1 MTIPEPGAPAREGV
15 GLFEGVGWAALAALT
30 LATILLAAFRPTSA
44 GQLVNEIRLAA
55 GFDRYQAALSE
66 GDRLHAL
73 AVAEVRRAGDDRAR
87 RESLYPY
94 WEQAIQ
100 TYQTAREEAEG
111 FHEDQVVQNRMAAT
125 YLAWARALYRD
136 GTGPWYRPNERD
148 VLRRARGL
156 VDEGLALPAI
166 ETSRRALLEELGTRI
181 DRAITPWP
189 IL

>member
-1 MTIPEPGAPAREGV
+1 MTAPAPHPAARDSIGLVEGI
-15 GLFEGVGWAALAALT
+15 GWAAFAALT
-30 LATILLAAFRPTSA
+30 LATLLLAIFRPTSA

-73 AVAEVRRAGDDRAR
+73 ATAELRLAGDDRTR
-87 RESLYPY
+87 RETVYAS
-94 WEQAIQ
+94 WEEAIRS
-100 TYQTAREEAEG
+100 YEAARIEAEG
-111 FHEDQVVQNRMAAT
+111 FHEDQVVQNRMAQSC
-125 YLAWARALYRD
+125 LAWARALYRD

-148 VLRRARGL
+148 VLRRAREL

-166 ETSRRALLEELGTRI
+166 ETRRRALLEELGKRI